1 MNELKSIVDLTNA
14 FSKFPSIGT
23 KTAERMAYAILNMD
37 KQSIDFLITS
47 IENATTKIHPCPI
60 CGILTEDDKC
70 QVCKDVNRDHSQC
83 IVIPS
88 SKDALLFESMNFH
101 GIYHVLGG
109 EISSYHGLTPDKLKI
124 QELIKR
130 IEDEKIKEIIIA
142 TNPNIEGDTTAL
154 YLAKILENKDVIVSR
169 IGFGLPVGGQ
179 LDYADS
185 LTIKRSFDNRTSYK
199 KEIK

>member
-130 IEDEKIKEIIIA
+130 IEDEKIKEVIIA

-154 YLAKILENKDVIVSR
+154 YLAEILKNKDVKVSR
-169 IGFGLPVGGQ
+169 IGFGMPIGGQ
-179 LDYADS
+179 LDYTDS
-185 LTIKRSFDNRTSYK
+185 YTLKKSLENRTSI
-199 KEIK
+199 KEEK

>member
-1 MNELKSIVDLTNA
+1 
-14 FSKFPSIGT
+14 
-23 KTAERMAYAILNMD
+23 
-37 KQSIDFLITS
+37 
-47 IENATTKIHPCPI
+47 
-60 CGILTEDDKC
+60 
-70 QVCKDVNRDHSQC
+70 
-83 IVIPS
+83 
-88 SKDALLFESMNFH
+88 MNFH

>member
-1 MNELKSIVDLTNA
+1 MNELKSIIDLTNA
-14 FSKFPSIGT
+14 FSKFPSVGS

-37 KQSIDFLITS
+37 KQTVDFLLASIT
-47 IENATTKIHPCPI
+47 NATTKIHPCPI
-60 CGILTEDDKC
+60 CGILTEDDLC
-70 QVCKDVNRDHSQC
+70 QVCKDHNRDHSQC

-88 SKDALLFESMNFH
+88 SKDSLLFESMNYH
-101 GIYHVLGG
+101 GVYHVLGG
-109 EISSYHGLTPDKLKI
+109 EISSYHGLTPEKLRI

-130 IEDEKIKEIIIA
+130 IENENIKEIIIA

-154 YLAKILENKDVIVSR
+154 YLAKILENRDVIVSR

-199 KEIK
+199 KESK